1 MYSELLQ
8 EFPREKAS
16 LSKFLQ
22 PQKYEKLRWIH
33 ELSLQ
38 RYADASHTLSE
49 VSSHERRLR
58 PRKLALSIAKLSHL
72 LTTPIPASEL
82 DLSLSACNAQLQFA
96 EDMIK
101 PVVENCIDNQAR
113 VEIALDTLYLARNLK
128 KSHLRTRVVKRA
140 LEGVVEEKVVDAE
153 GLVDLFTLK
162 KRGSGEGAETEFETY
177 FWALQVLR
185 ASDVHPPRSLV
196 SVLGETDAIDT
207 SAAERPRIETD
218 LVTCLFTG

>member
-1 MYSELLQ
+1 MYSKLLQ

-38 RYADASHTLSE
+38 RYADASHTLTQIA
-49 VSSHERRLR
+49 SHERRLR
-58 PRKLALSIAKLSHL
+58 PRKLALSIAKLSLL
-72 LTTPIPASEL
+72 LTTASPPEDL
-82 DLSLSACNAQLQFA
+82 DLSLSAVNAQLQFA
-96 EDMIK
+96 EDMLK

-113 VEIALDTLYLARNLK
+113 VEVALETLYTARNLK
-128 KSHLRTRVVKRA
+128 KSHLRMRVVKRA
-140 LEGVVEEKVVDAE
+140 LEAVVEEKSVDAE

-162 KRGSGEGAETEFETY
+162 KRGSGHGAEMEFETY

-185 ASDVHPPRSLV
+185 ASEVYPSFPM
-196 SVLGETDAIDT
+196 VL
-207 SAAERPRIETD
+207 D
-218 LVTCLFTG
+218 LTR